1 MTQKHNKINRLAKI
15 TQKNSKNNLR
25 HHLLNF
31 CSKYFFLTIF
41 VALIITIADLSTKK
55 LIFNYLATQEGLTK
69 ELSPFF
75 SLVMVVNKG
84 ISFGMFNDLENS
96 MLIFTIIQFTIGVI
110 MMIYASFHNSY
121 GVNFSLGLII
131 GGAFGN
137 AIDRAFNGGVAD
149 FLDFHWQQYHWPAFN
164 LADSAICCGV
174 FVFLIFDLTKK
185 KFYK

>member
-1 MTQKHNKINRLAKI
+1 MTQKNNIINGSAKI
-15 TQKNSKNNLR
+15 TQENGKSNIRNILP
-25 HHLLNF
+25 NF
-31 CSKYFFLTIF
+31 CSQYFLLTIF

-55 LIFNYLATQEGLTK
+55 SIFNYLATQEGLTK
-69 ELSPFF
+69 EFSSFF
-75 SLVMVVNKG
+75 SLVLVVNKG

-96 MLIFTIIQFTIGVI
+96 MLIFTIIQFTIAVI
-110 MMIYASFHNSY
+110 IMIYASFHNSY

-164 LADSAICCGV
+164 LADTAICCGV
-174 FVFLIFDLTKK
+174 FIFLIFDLKK
-185 KFYK
+185 KKSHN